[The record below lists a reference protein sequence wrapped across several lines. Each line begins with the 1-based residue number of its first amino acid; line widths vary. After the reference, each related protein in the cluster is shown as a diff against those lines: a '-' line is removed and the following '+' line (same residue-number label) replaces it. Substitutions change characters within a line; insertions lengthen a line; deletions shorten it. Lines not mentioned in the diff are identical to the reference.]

1 MFNATGISPFRGKI
15 NRFIIPLAH
24 YQGLYKT
31 PKQTDTVV
39 VADSEPEYKSY
50 AKVPTAAPDKKVEST
65 PTPNIKIDKAEFEGG
80 VSSLSISSIQLKK
93 EANKKAS
100 SKIKVQN
107 EAQETFDQET
117 LSEHWQV
124 YVDEKN
130 KQGENNIAALL
141 EMSKPV
147 LAPDHKILLKASNEL
162 SKVELTKELPIL
174 LEYLSKVLNN
184 FKITFEIDVA
194 LQKNEEY
201 IYGAKEKFEYLKKIN
216 PKIEELR
223 NEFDLDV

>member
-1 MFNATGISPFRGKI
+1 MFNATGLSPFRGKI
-15 NRFIIPLAH
+15 NHFIIPLAH
-24 YQGLYKT
+24 YQVLYAA
-31 PKQTDTVV
+31 PKQAGPGVE
-39 VADSEPEYKSY
+39 ADSQAEYMSD
-50 AKVPTAAPDKKVEST
+50 AKEFPASPKKKEEST
-65 PTPNIKIDKAEFEGG
+65 PTPNIKIDEAEFEGG

-93 EANKKAS
+93 EANQKAS
-100 SKIKVQN
+100 SKIKAQN
-107 EAQETFDQET
+107 LTQEDFDQET
-117 LSEHWQV
+117 LSDHWRV
-124 YVDEKN
+124 YIEEKN

-174 LEYLSKVLNN
+174 LKYLSKMLNN
-184 FKITFEIDVA
+184 FKITYEIDVA
-194 LQKNEEY
+194 LQKNEEF
-201 IYGAKEKFEYLKKIN
+201 IYGVKEKFEYLKKIN